1 MNQSAAADTQQAA
14 SCLCGAISQH
24 LQRTSQ
30 IASATFFHDDP
41 EPFHAR

>member
-24 LQRTSQ
+24 FQRTSQ
-30 IASATFFHDDP
+30 IASATFSNDDP
-41 EPFHAR
+41 ESPHAR